1 MISRAN
7 FRAVAR
13 RTGCASLLLGAAAVA
28 IYFLPGVSPFLQYD
42 RSAMAAGEVWRTVT
56 CHFTHWSFDHLAWDA
71 GALVVLGLLC
81 EAPYRRAFAACM
93 GLSAVLVPLAVWTF
107 IPEMETYRGLSG
119 IDSALFVLLAVSILG
134 ESLVER
140 RRAWAAGSAL
150 VLVAFAGKIAF
161 ECLSGATLFVD
172 SAATSMTPVPLAHLV
187 GGLTGAICGGA
198 RFVPRK
204 SCYSS
209 QVFIASNPS
218 AVSE

>member
-13 RTGCASLLLGAAAVA
+13 RTGCVSLLLGAAALA
-28 IYFLPGVSPFLQYD
+28 IYFLPDISQHLQYD
-42 RSAMAAGEVWRTVT
+42 TTAIAAGQVWRIVT

-71 GALVVLGLLC
+71 GALVALGLLC
-81 EAPYRRAFAACM
+81 EVPYRRAFVACM
-93 GLSAVLVPLAVWTF
+93 TLSAVLVPLAVWTF
-107 IPEMETYRGLSG
+107 LPAMSTYRGLSG

-134 ESLVER
+134 ESIAER
-140 RRAWAAGSAL
+140 RRMWAAGSGL

-172 SAATSMTPVPLAHLV
+172 SVATSMIPVPLAHLV
-187 GGLTGAICGGA
+187 GGLIGAICGGA
-198 RFVPRK
+198 RFLPW
-204 SCYSS
+204 SACYSS

-218 AVSE
+218 IVSE